1 MPLTEGKNS
10 SPTALNIFPTF
21 GNFPLVIP
29 SLTTDKIVRVSKAVN
44 STQSV
49 LNWISDKVNVKA
61 ECITRELHFFSIQR
75 LIVNGIY

>member
-44 STQSV
+44 STQYV
-49 LNWISDKVNVKA
+49 LQWISSKVQMNA
-61 ECITRELHFFSIQR
+61 ECIIIEIHKF
-75 LIVNGIY
+75 VYPKIYSKWDI